1 MVIKRPCYMLSIWIT
16 ICLPLIS
23 VLLYYYL
30 FDPFL
35 KFLTF
40 VVYRIRYLLIARM
53 LRLIRL
59 LMHVQQ
65 YRAFVATFLTL
76 IPSLMPYL
84 GTIFCILCV
93 YCSLGVQVHQ
103 CWSSHV
109 CFLSFYISFSSQT
122 WAYCFA
128 TETYVIMLLP
138 LAKIDRAT
146 FTICLSGVLLK
157 LLLSTVVFVPLYY
170 FFSLPQY
177 LSCLPTVPAPSL
189 IWYI

>member
-1 MVIKRPCYMLSIWIT
+1 MSGWPTSPSQGCYMIVSCLSLPRDGFCVYAAINVTYMMIKRPCYMLSIWIT

-35 KFLTF
+35 NLFTF

-103 CWSSHV
+103 CLIFICLFSFILHFFFFSNLSLMFCHWNLCNYVTSTYKNRSSHV
-109 CFLSFYISFSSQT
+109 
-122 WAYCFA
+122 
-128 TETYVIMLLP
+128 
-138 LAKIDRAT
+138 
-146 FTICLSGVLLK
+146 
-157 LLLSTVVFVPLYY
+157 
-170 FFSLPQY
+170 
-177 LSCLPTVPAPSL
+177 
-189 IWYI
+189 